1 MTQETKQ
8 IFSIRK
14 FKTGTHSALLAKYGI
29 ALATTAAL
37 MSAGIASA
45 DEVTQPQAQPATTV
59 ATPKTN
65 QADVPKTEATMTIPE
80 SPEVTSNIPTSVPS
94 NTTQD
99 QAVKAVED
107 AQTTLK
113 DNVSIAKDTG
123 VVVTE
128 GDTKEV
134 VIDDGTASEKT
145 SEVLTDLNQQDK
157 AVKEATEKQRDNLKA
172 YEETTATH
180 ETVTKEGQE
189 SLDKSTAEVDQLMDQ
204 AKEAGLLVTETTTDQ
219 TPTYKETKG
228 LTGDALRQAMSEN
241 LALYKQ
247 AIEAGLNIQN
257 KSVAD
262 LKAALALYQANQKA
276 YAETSASRDKAVT
289 DGKASLSAS
298 AKEVDQLMNQAKEAG
313 LLVTES
319 ITDQTPTYKETKG
332 LTGDALRKAM
342 TENITLYKAAIEA
355 GIALQNK
362 SVEDLKAALA
372 LYQANQAAYT
382 QANTAHKDAKSAG
395 VADLALA
402 DGRQNQVVDL
412 AKKNGLA
419 IATKTETTSPTYAP
433 VAGLEGDALVKAI
446 EENITK
452 YKKAVADAVGKED
465 KSTNDAKAKLE
476 AYLKELA
483 DYQAGKGTQSG
494 IKWTDNTTVE
504 AGTAQKMTGDEPAVS
519 WGNLKTA
526 AADAIQSLDRN
537 QNTDAKFDNIFK
549 INGTGTVIIKNTT
562 NGDVTLKIS
571 NIKAWTAE
579 NTYLAVWGAKDGGI
593 AWGVFATTHGTVTG
607 GAGEGATGG
616 NIGATG
622 AILAAVKSYDYEVS
636 TSNAVSTVT
645 FNDIDNNQT
654 VTLNGLDDSK
664 LVKGRNVTQSGN
676 SYSAGAG
683 DVSQASGG
691 VIDSN
696 GIQFNL
702 TDAKTVTFSGSHYLP
717 GYINTS
723 IVAGIFGVA
732 SEVPKEPKK
741 PNLEV
746 TKTDVAIPEAP
757 QTPKPIT
764 VAVKKATVGAPK
776 AGDKPVPPTVAVE
789 KVTVTAPDAPEAP
802 QPVEVDVHYYKMTTT
817 PTPETPQPTPTTP
830 VQPASV
836 LPYTGE
842 ASSSLAVLG
851 GFILAGLGL
860 IGVRKRKED

>member
-247 AIEAGLNIQN
+247 AIDAGIAIQN
-257 KSVAD
+257 KSVED
-262 LKAALALYQANQKA
+262 LKQALALYQANQKA
-276 YAETSASRDKAVT
+276 YTT
-289 DGKASLSAS
+289 
-298 AKEVDQLMNQAKEAG
+298 
-313 LLVTES
+313 
-319 ITDQTPTYKETKG
+319 
-332 LTGDALRKAM
+332 
-342 TENITLYKAAIEA
+342 
-355 GIALQNK
+355 
-362 SVEDLKAALA
+362 
-372 LYQANQAAYT
+372 ANNAF
-382 QANTAHKDAKSAG
+382 KDAKSEG
-395 VADLALA
+395 TADLALA
-402 DGRQNQVVDL
+402 DGRQKEVVDL
-412 AKKNGLA
+412 AKKNDVP
-419 IATKTETTSPTYAP
+419 ITVTSETVTPTYAA
-433 VAGLEGDALVKAI
+433 VTGLEGDALVKAM
-446 EENITK
+446 EDNIAK
-452 YKKAVADAVGKED
+452 YKQAVKDSVTKQDASTKE
-465 KSTNDAKAKLE
+465 AQAKLD
-476 AYLKELA
+476 AYLKALA
-483 DYQAGKGTQSG
+483 EYQAGIGTESG
-494 IKWTDNTTVE
+494 VKWTENTTVE
-504 AGTAQKMTGDEPAVS
+504 AVTAQRMTGEEPAVS

-537 QNTDAKFDNIFK
+537 QNTDATFDNLFK
-549 INGTGTVIIKNTT
+549 INGSGTVVIKNTT
-562 NGDVTLKIS
+562 NGDVTLTIS
-571 NIKAWTAE
+571 NIQAWTAE

-593 AWGVFATTHGTVTG
+593 AWGVFATTHGTVNS

-616 NIGATG
+616 GTTGFQG
-622 AILAAVKSYDYEVS
+622 AILANVKSYDYEVS

-654 VTLNGLDDSK
+654 VSFNGLDGAK
-664 LVKGRNVTQSGN
+664 IVKGRNVTQSGN
-676 SYSAGAG
+676 RYSAGAG

-696 GIQFNL
+696 GVQFNFD
-702 TDAKTVTFSGSHYLP
+702 DAKKVTFSGSHYLP

-746 TKTDVAIPEAP
+746 KDLDVTLPGAPEAP
-757 QTPKPIT
+757 
-764 VAVKKATVGAPK
+764 KAPEV
-776 AGDKPVPPTVAVE
+776 VVQ

-802 QPVEVDVHYYKMTTT
+802 APVEVSVHYYEMKTT
-817 PTPETPQPTPTTP
+817 PAPEVPAPNTP
-830 VQPASV
+830 VTPASI
-836 LPYTGE
+836 LPSTGE
-842 ASSSLAVLG
+842 EGSGLAVLG
-851 GFILAGLGL
+851 GFLLAGLGL
-860 IGVRKRKED
+860 VGIRKRKEN

>member
-1 MTQETKQ
+1 MKEIHMNQETKQ

-29 ALATTAAL
+29 ALAAAIVL
-37 MSAGIASA
+37 MGAATVSA
-45 DEVTQPQAQPATTV
+45 DETIATPAQTATEVVAPATPKV
-59 ATPKTN
+59 ATPETTPV
-65 QADVPKTEATMTIPE
+65 QVQ
-80 SPEVTSNIPTSVPS
+80 PEVKSDIPTAVPA
-94 NTTQD
+94 NTPQE
-99 QAVKAVED
+99 QAVNAVNG

-113 DNVSIAKDTG
+113 DSVSSAKEAG
-123 VVVTE
+123 VIVKE

-134 VIDDGTASEKT
+134 VINDGNAVETTNK
-145 SEVLTDLNQQDK
+145 VLTDLNKQDQ
-157 AVKEATEKQRDNLKA
+157 AVKEAQAKQEANQKA
-172 YEETTATH
+172 YEET
-180 ETVTKEGQE
+180 
-189 SLDKSTAEVDQLMDQ
+189 S
-204 AKEAGLLVTETTTDQ
+204 
-219 TPTYKETKG
+219 
-228 LTGDALRQAMSEN
+228 
-241 LALYKQ
+241 
-247 AIEAGLNIQN
+247 
-257 KSVAD
+257 
-262 LKAALALYQANQKA
+262 ANR
-276 YAETSASRDKAVT
+276 EKAVK
-289 DGKASLSAS
+289 DGQSSLSAS
-298 AKEVDQLMNQAKEAG
+298 TKEVDQLMEQAKKAG
-313 LLVTES
+313 LLVTGTT
-319 ITDQTPTYKETKG
+319 TDKTPNYKETKG
-332 LTGDALRKAM
+332 LTGDALRKAIA
-342 TENITLYKAAIEA
+342 ENVTLYKAAIEA

-362 SVEDLKAALA
+362 SVEDLKRDLA
-372 LYQANQAAYT
+372 LYQANQKAYT

-395 VADLALA
+395 VADLELA
-402 DGRQNQVVDL
+402 NGRQNQVVDL
-412 AKKNGLA
+412 AKKNGVA

-446 EENITK
+446 EENIAK
-452 YKKAVADAVGKED
+452 YKKVVADAVGKED

-483 DYQAGKGTQSG
+483 DYNAGKGTQSG
-494 IKWTDNTTVE
+494 IKWAGNTTVE
-504 AGTAQKMTGDEPAVS
+504 AGTAQKMTGNEPAVS

-537 QNTDAKFDNIFK
+537 QNTDANFDNLFK
-549 INGTGTVIIKNTT
+549 INGSGTVIIKNTT

-571 NIKAWTAE
+571 NINAWTAE

-593 AWGVFATTHGTVTG
+593 AWGVFATTHGTVSA

-636 TSNAVSTVT
+636 TSKEVSTVT

-654 VTLNGLDDSK
+654 VSMNGLDGSK
-664 LVKGRNVTQSGN
+664 LVKGRNIQQAGN

-696 GIQFNL
+696 GVQFNFD
-702 TDAKTVTFSGSHYLP
+702 TARKVTFSGSHYLP

-746 TKTDVAIPEAP
+746 TKTDVAVPEAP
-757 QTPKPIT
+757 QAPKPIP

-802 QPVEVDVHYYKMTTT
+802 KPVEVDVHYYKMTTT
-817 PTPETPQPTPTTP
+817 PTPVTPTTP
-830 VQPASV
+830 VKPASI
-836 LPYTGE
+836 LPSTGE
-842 ASSSLAVLG
+842 AGSSLAVLG
-851 GFILAGLGL
+851 SFILAGLGL
-860 IGVRKRKED
+860 ARAGLRKSKEN